1 MSPPIAFSTKA
12 QRTGDP
18 PISYLIA
25 IAKANPQLIS
35 FAAGLVNPMTL
46 PAQQVSQIA
55 SDLLAEP
62 DRARDVLQYGTTIGD
77 KSFREAIVKHLETL
91 EGVPAGSM
99 SITPEHVIL
108 TTGSQ
113 QALYI
118 LADILIDPGDI
129 VILEAPSYFVYAGA
143 LASFGAKIMS
153 VPMDRDGM
161 VVEELDKLLH
171 RLESQGLLDRVK
183 AIYCQSYFQNPTGL
197 TLARDRR
204 PRLVEIARKFSK
216 RHRILVIEDAAYR
229 ELVYEGESL
238 PSLKRFDPDNTQV
251 ASCYTFD
258 KPFAAGLKTGY
269 VVLPAEVAREL
280 AEQKGSH
287 DFGSSHFTQAICHQA
302 LIGGQYASHLHTV
315 REAYRLKRDTMMAS
329 LKTHMPDDAQ
339 LHWTHPTGGLYTWL
353 SLPRSI
359 NTSRTGG
366 LFDACLSAGVIY
378 VPGEYCFHPDE
389 KGHVPQNHMRLS
401 YSVTPIEQIDPGIR
415 LLAGVI
421 RDELSKQ
428 TSTRKPDSVVSAI
441 VA

>member
-1 MSPPIAFSTKA
+1 MLPPIAFSTKA
-12 QRTGDP
+12 QRTDDP
-18 PISYLIA
+18 PINYLIA
-25 IAKANPQLIS
+25 AAKANPQLIS

-46 PAQQVSQIA
+46 PTEQVSQIA
-55 SDLLAEP
+55 SDLLADPIRGRE
-62 DRARDVLQYGTTIGD
+62 VLQYGTTIGD
-77 KSFREAIVKHLETL
+77 RLFREAIINHLESI
-91 EGVPAGSM
+91 ENVPAASM

-129 VILEAPSYFVYAGA
+129 VILESPSYFVYAGA

-171 RLESQGLLDRVK
+171 RLESQGQLSRVK

-197 TLARDRR
+197 TLSRDRR
-204 PRLVEIARKFSK
+204 WRLVEIARKFSK

-229 ELVYEGESL
+229 ELIYDGESL

-269 VVLPAEVAREL
+269 VVLPADVAREL

-302 LIGGQYASHLHTV
+302 LIGGQYASHLQTV
-315 REAYRLKRDTMMAS
+315 RDGYRQKRDTMLAS
-329 LKTHMPDDAQ
+329 LKAHMPDDAQ
-339 LHWTHPTGGLYTWL
+339 LHWTHPNGGLYTWL
-353 SLPRSI
+353 SLPRAI

-366 LFDACLSAGVIY
+366 LFDACLNAGVIY

-389 KGHVPQNHMRLS
+389 SGQVPQNHMRLS
-401 YSVTPIEQIDPGIR
+401 FSVTPIEQIEPGVR
-415 LLAGVI
+415 LLARVIGDALAKQSNVRKQGGVA
-421 RDELSKQ
+421 
-428 TSTRKPDSVVSAI
+428 SAA